1 MLNNYRT
8 AVSPG
13 FTDYRFNGRTD
24 PFNLSSLVS
33 ELLLVVVGCWI
44 LSSESF
50 VLCDDREMVDA
61 SSITVAFSREFQ
73 VVCSVIFNLK
83 FEQVMRNLTCVDQQ
97 ILLMVIW
104 LVLTR
109 VETEE
114 ISYERLSSCFSWT
127 CFSGWVGGGGSV
139 GGRWNWTYFGLLLG
153 GSNAREVAQFSA
165 CGVSVDD

>member
-1 MLNNYRT
+1 M
-8 AVSPG
+8 SPG
-13 FTDYRFNGRTD
+13 FTDYRFNGRTNA
-24 PFNLSSLVS
+24 FNLSSLVS
-33 ELLLVVVGCWI
+33 ELLVVVVGCWI
-44 LSSESF
+44 SSECF

-127 CFSGWVGGGGSV
+127 CFSGWGESV

-153 GSNAREVAQFSA
+153 GSNAEKCGDHKKKKFFINNSVEVVISF
-165 CGVSVDD
+165 

>member
-44 LSSESF
+44 LSSECF

-127 CFSGWVGGGGSV
+127 CFSGWVGTGGGGV
-139 GGRWNWTYFGLLLG
+139 WEADEIGHTLDCCWEVQMRERWRNLVHVECL
-153 GSNAREVAQFSA
+153 
-165 CGVSVDD
+165 

>member
-44 LSSESF
+44 LSSECF

-114 ISYERLSSCFSWT
+114 ISYKRLSSCFSWT
-127 CFSGWVGGGGSV
+127 CFSGWVGTGGGGV
-139 GGRWNWTYFGLLLG
+139 WEADEIGHTLDCCWEVQMRERWRNLVHVECL
-153 GSNAREVAQFSA
+153 
-165 CGVSVDD
+165 